1 MAATAGEKKP
11 PSTAGLSHAAVPTTL
26 EQKHWQK
33 ADITLK
39 QSSLQIYKYKFLM
52 LFYFPSLS
60 ESETFA
66 PDNHKSLSSFWTRQQ
81 LKDITLM
88 RSLLSTAI
96 KFKKA

>member
-1 MAATAGEKKP
+1 
-11 PSTAGLSHAAVPTTL
+11 
-26 EQKHWQK
+26 
-33 ADITLK
+33 
-39 QSSLQIYKYKFLM
+39 M